1 MTSSTSTSS
10 RTRRPTTARVSTSSR
25 RRSQERSCSPRT
37 MVPESDLPA
46 SGMPGMPDMPDLG
59 GIFDS
64 LQKVQEAR
72 SQVYEGHAG
81 GGAVV
86 VRATGDLEFES
97 VTIDPE
103 VVDPSD
109 VEMLQDLVLAALHDL
124 ATTMATAQHAAM
136 GALGSLDLGGL
147 LGGGAIDTTSEEG

>member
-1 MTSSTSTSS
+1 
-10 RTRRPTTARVSTSSR
+10 
-25 RRSQERSCSPRT
+25 
-37 MVPESDLPA
+37 
-46 SGMPGMPDMPDLG
+46 MPDLG

-72 SQVYEGHAG
+72 SQTYEGHAG

-86 VRATGDLEFES
+86 VRATGDLQFES
-97 VTIDPE
+97 VSIDPE

-124 ATTMATAQHAAM
+124 ASTMAEAQQAAM
-136 GALGSLDLGGL
+136 GALGALDVGGL
-147 LGGGAIDTTSEEG
+147 LGGGAIDATSTSDE

>member
-1 MTSSTSTSS
+1 M
-10 RTRRPTTARVSTSSR
+10 A
-25 RRSQERSCSPRT
+25 
-37 MVPESDLPA
+37 DDDAIPA
-46 SGMPGMPDMPDLG
+46 GGGLPDMPDLG

-81 GGAVV
+81 GGAVI
-86 VRATGDLEFES
+86 VRATGDLAFES
-97 VTIDPE
+97 ITIDPE

-124 ATTMATAQHAAM
+124 ATTMAEAQQAAM
-136 GALGSLDLGGL
+136 GALGALDLGGL
-147 LGGGAIDTTSEEG
+147 LGGGGAIDTTSEEA

>member
-1 MTSSTSTSS
+1 M
-10 RTRRPTTARVSTSSR
+10 ADD
-25 RRSQERSCSPRT
+25 
-37 MVPESDLPA
+37 DLPT
-46 SGMPGMPDMPDLG
+46 PGLPEMPDMG

-72 SQVYEGHAG
+72 AQVYEGHAG

-103 VVDPSD
+103 VVDP
-109 VEMLQDLVLAALHDL
+109 AAS
-124 ATTMATAQHAAM
+124 TMAAAQHEAM

-147 LGGGAIDTTSEEG
+147 LGGGAIDASSEES

>member
-1 MTSSTSTSS
+1 MPDDETPST
-10 RTRRPTTARVSTSSR
+10 
-25 RRSQERSCSPRT
+25 
-37 MVPESDLPA
+37 PA
-46 SGMPGMPDMPDLG
+46 MPAMPDMADLG

-81 GGAVV
+81 GGAVI

-97 VTIDPE
+97 ITIDPE
-103 VVDPSD
+103 VVDPAD

-124 ATTMATAQHAAM
+124 ATTMSQAQQEAM
-136 GALGSLDLGGL
+136 GALGALDLGGL
-147 LGGGAIDTTSEEG
+147 LGGGAIDTSSEEA

>member
-1 MTSSTSTSS
+1 M
-10 RTRRPTTARVSTSSR
+10 PDDDTTT
-25 RRSQERSCSPRT
+25 PGL
-37 MVPESDLPA
+37 PDLP
-46 SGMPGMPDMPDLG
+46 GLPGMGDIG

-72 SQVYEGHAG
+72 SQTSEGHAG

-86 VRATGDLEFES
+86 IRATGDLEFES
-97 VTIDPE
+97 VAISPE

-124 ATTMATAQHAAM
+124 ATTMATAQQAAM
-136 GALGSLDLGGL
+136 GELGMIDVGNLF
-147 LGGGAIDTTSEEG
+147 GGGAIDAASEESADPAED

>member
-1 MTSSTSTSS
+1 MADDDDAT
-10 RTRRPTTARVSTSSR
+10 PAG
-25 RRSQERSCSPRT
+25 
-37 MVPESDLPA
+37 VPGLP
-46 SGMPGMPDMPDLG
+46 SGMPDMPDLG

-81 GGAVV
+81 GGAVI
-86 VRATGDLEFES
+86 VRATGELDFQS
-97 VTIDPE
+97 ITIDPE

-124 ATTMATAQHAAM
+124 ASTMAEAQQAAM
-136 GALGSLDLGGL
+136 GALGGLDLGGL
-147 LGGGAIDTTSEEG
+147 MGGGAIDTSSEEA

>member
-1 MTSSTSTSS
+1 M
-10 RTRRPTTARVSTSSR
+10 AE
-25 RRSQERSCSPRT
+25 Q
-37 MVPESDLPA
+37 DLPA
-46 SGMPGMPDMPDLG
+46 PGLQGMPAMPDLG

-81 GGAVV
+81 GGAVI

-97 VTIDPE
+97 ITIDPE

-124 ATTMATAQHAAM
+124 ATTMATVQQAAM

-147 LGGGAIDTTSEEG
+147 LGGGAIDVDSEES